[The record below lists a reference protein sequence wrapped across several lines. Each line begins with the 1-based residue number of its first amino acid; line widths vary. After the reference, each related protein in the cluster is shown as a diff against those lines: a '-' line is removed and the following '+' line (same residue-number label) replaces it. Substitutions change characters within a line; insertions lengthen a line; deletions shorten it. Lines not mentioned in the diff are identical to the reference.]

1 MRLPGSVAEVQAS
14 PPGPEI
20 GAFFDLDG
28 TLVAGFTGVLLT
40 QDTFRRRE
48 IGIGEFLGVVQS
60 ALNHQLGRADFEDLV
75 HKGASMLRGRSLS
88 DLDQIGERLFVQKVV
103 SRIYPEM
110 RELVRAHMER
120 GHTVVPSSSALTI
133 QVQPVA
139 RFLGIKNILSNR
151 FETDD
156 DGLLTGK
163 VLKPIL
169 WGPRKGKRRPKIRV
183 RTRNRPF
190 QELVLRRRRRRR
202 RADVPRRQSATHQP
216 GGRNGGGRGQTR
228 LAGAAVHQP
237 QRCQPALA
245 VAHPRPARRWAVAL
259 DAGGLVFVDSDQLV
273 AE

>member
-1 MRLPGSVAEVQAS
+1 M
-14 PPGPEI
+14 
-20 GAFFDLDG
+20 
-28 TLVAGFTGVLLT
+28 
-40 QDTFRRRE
+40 
-48 IGIGEFLGVVQS
+48 QS

-110 RELVRAHMER
+110 RELVCAHMER

-190 QELVLRRRRRRR
+190 QELVLRRRRRRHRACRSPSMPWSAALAPRVCTPWCPR
-202 RADVPRRQSATHQP
+202 RHFTGHRLVAVPR
-216 GGRNGGGRGQTR
+216 G
-228 LAGAAVHQP
+228 
-237 QRCQPALA
+237 
-245 VAHPRPARRWAVAL
+245 
-259 DAGGLVFVDSDQLV
+259 DGLRDKF
-273 AE
+273 

>member
-75 HKGASMLRGRSLS
+75 HKGAGMLRGRSLS
-88 DLDQIGERLFVQKVV
+88 DLDEIGERLFVQKVV

-120 GHTVVPSSSALTI
+120 GHTVVLSSSALTI

-169 WGPRKGKRRPKIRV
+169 WEPGKASAVQKFASEHNTESTFPRASSTP
-183 RTRNRPF
+183 T
-190 QELVLRRRRRRR
+190 
-202 RADVPRRQSATHQP
+202 
-216 GGRNGGGRGQTR
+216 
-228 LAGAAVHQP
+228 
-237 QRCQPALA
+237 
-245 VAHPRPARRWAVAL
+245 ARKTSR
-259 DAGGLVFVDSDQLV
+259 
-273 AE
+273 